1 MELDGDE
8 KKTLFLGNIPEHY
21 GEADVAAAF
30 GEHGCP
36 TPWKV
41 LLRPGYR
48 GAQFGFAYFNRQS
61 DCLQILEQNSMA
73 DSFITWDTGS
83 WALIKKAKPKPKAAS
98 RPTTVA
104 PPPPKM
110 PAVVVPPPMLLPIPP
125 PPPVPAPQVPRVLT
139 PHRPQD
145 PRVRKTP
152 PWAKEGIASSSTA
165 PPSTTRVASSTTTI
179 TTTLDIDV
187 QPKKRPRHNVPVKK
201 VVVVKALFSYTERQL
216 KFFFVFDN
224 SMCLGVRM
232 IYRCSKRM
240 RLCLKMIQTCVGVTY
255 VCCGAVCP
263 CSEMTCAHVRKS
275 MLLFGNPRFCLDV
288 TCL

>member
-41 LLRPGYR
+41 VLRPGYR
-48 GAQFGFAYFNRQS
+48 GAQFGFAYFNQQS

-104 PPPPKM
+104 PPPKM
-110 PAVVVPPPMLLPIPP
+110 PVVVVPPPMLLPIPP

-152 PWAKEGIASSSTA
+152 PWALQRRAKHRRLARLWYRRAQLSRLQLTSTFNRRNDHA
-165 PPSTTRVASSTTTI
+165 I
-179 TTTLDIDV
+179 
-187 QPKKRPRHNVPVKK
+187 
-201 VVVVKALFSYTERQL
+201 
-216 KFFFVFDN
+216 
-224 SMCLGVRM
+224 MCR
-232 IYRCSKRM
+232 R
-240 RLCLKMIQTCVGVTY
+240 
-255 VCCGAVCP
+255 
-263 CSEMTCAHVRKS
+263 RK
-275 MLLFGNPRFCLDV
+275 
-288 TCL
+288 